1 MVWKTQYLPG
11 VPVSATCGLS
21 EVLEELLVEDERHAA
36 DLLHLGLR
44 RGVPVDEVGRD
55 GNGQLSP
62 ELLAPK
68 PCKRQRN
75 KHSWLFYQDN
85 KPKDR
90 MLHA

>member
-1 MVWKTQYLPG
+1 MNPR
-11 VPVSATCGLS
+11 TCGFP

-75 KHSWLFYQDN
+75 
-85 KPKDR
+85 
-90 MLHA
+90 